1 MELSTEILAHY
12 LSQQDIQIIFPN
24 LQLDAKEIV
33 QLQCYQALREIKAVI
48 QDDTLT
54 DRECFNQIEEI
65 ICVFEQI
72 GSTGGNRHDFG

>member
-54 DRECFNQIEEI
+54 DR
-65 ICVFEQI
+65 
-72 GSTGGNRHDFG
+72 